1 MSVAF
6 ELNDGKVIIDVNY
19 LLDAMSDQ
27 AKLELVERLAVED
40 VVIKH
45 VVDQIVEGLTENC
58 YAGSR
63 LCGSSVEPNLPLDI
77 AHRRIAEAS
86 SEIASA
92 EIASLKRELAS
103 TAERLRIANAEL
115 DRLQHPSRYA

>member
-6 ELNDGKVIIDVNY
+6 ELNKGKVIIDVNY
-19 LLDAMSDQ
+19 LLDAMSDE
-27 AKLELVERLAVED
+27 AKLELVERLAIED

-45 VVDQIVEGLTENC
+45 VVDQLVEGLTENC

-63 LCGSSVEPNLPLDI
+63 LCGSSVEPSLPLDI

-86 SEIASA
+86 GDIASA

-103 TAERLRIANAEL
+103 TAERLRSAYAEL
-115 DRLQHPSRYA
+115 DRLQHRYRGA

>member
-6 ELNDGKVIIDVNY
+6 ELNDGKLIIDVNY

-63 LCGSSVEPNLPLDI
+63 LCCSSVEPNLPLDI

-86 SEIASA
+86 SEIANA

-115 DRLQHPSRYA
+115 DRLQHPSRSA

>member
-27 AKLELVERLAVED
+27 AKLDLVERLAIEGA
-40 VVIKH
+40 VIKH
-45 VVDQIVEGLTENC
+45 VVDQIVEGLTEN
-58 YAGSR
+58 YYGGSR
-63 LCGSSVEPNLPLDI
+63 VCGSSVEPTLPLDI

-86 SEIASA
+86 SEIANA
-92 EIASLKRELAS
+92 EIASLKRELAR
-103 TAERLRIANAEL
+103 TAERLRSAYAEL
-115 DRLQHPSRYA
+115 DRMQHPSSYP

>member
-6 ELNDGKVIIDVNY
+6 ELNNGKVVIDVNY

-27 AKLELVERLAVED
+27 AKLDLVERLAVED

-45 VVDQIVEGLTENC
+45 VVDQIVEGLTENG

-63 LCGSSVEPNLPLDI
+63 LCGSSIEPTLPLDI

-86 SEIASA
+86 SEIARA
-92 EIASLKRELAS
+92 EIEGLKREL
-103 TAERLRIANAEL
+103 ERTTKSLAAAYSDLEKL
-115 DRLQHPSRYA
+115 HHPSRYA

>member
-6 ELNDGKVIIDVNY
+6 ELNEGKVVIDVNY

-27 AKLELVERLAVED
+27 AKLDLVERLAVED

-58 YAGSR
+58 YGGSR
-63 LCGSSVEPNLPLDI
+63 LCGSSVEPSLPLDI

-86 SEIASA
+86 GEIASA

-103 TAERLRIANAEL
+103 TSERLCSAYAEL
-115 DRLQHPSRYA
+115 DRIQRPSRYA

>member
-6 ELNDGKVIIDVNY
+6 ELNEGKVVIDVNY

-27 AKLELVERLAVED
+27 AKLDLVERLAVED

-45 VVDQIVEGLTENC
+45 VVDQIVDGLTENC
-58 YAGSR
+58 YGGSR
-63 LCGSSVEPNLPLDI
+63 LCGSSAEPSLPLDI

-86 SEIASA
+86 GKIANA
-92 EIASLKRELAS
+92 EIASLKLELAS
-103 TAERLRIANAEL
+103 TAERLRSAYAEL
-115 DRLQHPSRYA
+115 DRMQHPSRYA

>member
-6 ELNDGKVIIDVNY
+6 ELTEGKVVIDVSY

-27 AKLELVERLAVED
+27 AKLDLVERLAVED

-45 VVDQIVEGLTENC
+45 VVDQIVEGLTESC
-58 YAGSR
+58 YGGSR
-63 LCGSSVEPNLPLDI
+63 LCGSSVEPTLPLDI

-86 SEIASA
+86 GEIAKA
-92 EIASLKRELAS
+92 EIDSLKRELERTTKS
-103 TAERLRIANAEL
+103 LAEAYSEL
-115 DRLQHPSRYA
+115 EKLHRPSRYP

>member
-27 AKLELVERLAVED
+27 AKLDLVERLATED

-58 YAGSR
+58 YGGSR
-63 LCGSSVEPNLPLDI
+63 LCGSSVEPTLPLDI

-86 SEIASA
+86 SEIANA
-92 EIASLKRELAS
+92 EIASLKRELAR
-103 TAERLRIANAEL
+103 TAERLRSAYAEL
-115 DRLQHPSRYA
+115 DRMQRPSRYA